1 MRDMSVETPGYR
13 APDRRVLALVG
24 AAALIFVVGL
34 TWSKWMPYA
43 AKIDVLSGTRAWE
56 GGALVDTAREASSW
70 WTGAWAFTVA
80 YTEAVWKA
88 LLVGLLLAAAIDAFL
103 PHAWLRR
110 VLGGRG
116 TLTGAATAG
125 AVSLPSMMCTCCA
138 SPVAVSLRRTGVPTS
153 SAVAYWLGNP
163 VLNPAVLVF
172 LALVGP
178 WQWAA
183 TRLAVGIA
191 LVLGAALVAAWLTGE
206 RRTTDTAVLE
216 PDRARQDGQ
225 DGNPLVRFGRSLAR
239 LTLTL
244 IPEYLLV
251 VFLVGAGAHLLSWD
265 APWLVGGWGV
275 LALAVVALLMV
286 IPTGGEIPVLLALA
300 AVGAS
305 TWVLGLVLIALPAI
319 SLPSL
324 LMVGQTLTWRVT
336 GATALFV
343 AAAGVVAGGVL
354 LVLG

>member
-1 MRDMSVETPGYR
+1 MRDLTAPTRDNR

-43 AKIDVLSGTRAWE
+43 AKIDVLSDTRAWE

-70 WTGAWAFTVA
+70 WAGAWAFTVA

-88 LLVGLLLAAAIDAFL
+88 LLVGLLLAAAIDTFL

-251 VFLVGAGAHLLSWD
+251 VFLVGAGAHLLAWD
-265 APWLVGGWGV
+265 SPWLVGGWGV

-305 TWVLGLVLIALPAI
+305 PWVLGLVLIALPAI

-336 GATALFV
+336 GATALVV